1 MTNLR
6 LPLRYQS
13 LRAMILAAIA
23 IVFVLLVSASPR
35 GTGADAG
42 PAVTDSVQ
50 NNFPDGMTFSVH
62 VEGPAQITKVRLHY
76 KILPDGT
83 DAIAQPIFTP
93 TTSVDGQYLIEG
105 NAPPRIYLPPG
116 TVIDYH
122 WEATDASGNTGQSEP
137 QSYFYTD
144 SRFQWKKIDKGDGV
158 ILYYYSGSESDA
170 NTMHDVALKAIAD
183 AESLLSATVPFDVQV
198 WIYDNQDDMR
208 PALPK
213 ESPGF
218 ESQIITEG
226 IKVASNTVMILGN
239 ASYDT
244 LRHELTHIVTGQA
257 GDSPLGSLPVWL
269 DEGTAVHGQQ
279 DQGGY
284 RDAIEQALSS
294 GNVLSVR
301 EITAYPGDPS
311 KIELFYG
318 EAWSLVTYLVDTYGP
333 AKFAQ
338 LYAGIKS
345 GKGVDKAFQA
355 VYGFDQDGL
364 DNAWRVA
371 NGLSP
376 RPTPAPTT
384 PAPSVTPIVAPAT
397 ASSSSGG
404 TSTGTIIA
412 IIAAITVLALVVG
425 VGGATI
431 ARRL

>member
-1 MTNLR
+1 MV
-6 LPLRYQS
+6 
-13 LRAMILAAIA
+13 LAAVFA
-23 IVFVLLVSASPR
+23 IVVSVSPR
-35 GTGADAG
+35 GAGADAG
-42 PAVTDSVQ
+42 PTVTASVQ

-62 VEGPAQITKVRLHY
+62 AEGPAKITKVRLYY

-83 DAIAQPIFTP
+83 DAIAQPDFTP
-93 TTSVDGQYLIEG
+93 STTVDASSLIG
-105 NAPPRIYLPPG
+105 GAKVYLPPG

-122 WEATDASGNTGQSEP
+122 WEATDAAGNTAQSAT
-137 QSYFYTD
+137 QSFFYD
-144 SRFQWKKIDKGDGV
+144 DNRFHWTKLARGDGV
-158 ILYYYSGSESDA
+158 VLYYYSGSDSDA
-170 NTMHDVALKAIAD
+170 SNMHDVALKAIDD
-183 AESLLSATVPFDVQV
+183 AEALLGATVPFDVQV

-208 PALPK
+208 PALPH

-226 IKVASNTVMILGN
+226 IKVASNTVMVLGN
-239 ASYDT
+239 VSFDT

-257 GDSPLGSLPVWL
+257 GDSPLGSLPTWL
-269 DEGTAVHGQQ
+269 DEGTAVHAQQ
-279 DQGGY
+279 DPGGY
-284 RDAIEQALSS
+284 RDAVEQGLRS

-301 EITAYPGDPS
+301 QITAYPGDAS
-311 KIELFYG
+311 QIELFYG
-318 EAWSLVTYLVDTYGP
+318 EAWSLVSFLVDTYGQE
-333 AKFAQ
+333 KFAQ

-384 PAPSVTPIVAPAT
+384 PAPSVTPIVVPA
-397 ASSSSGG
+397 AVSSSGG
-404 TSTGTIIA
+404 STSTGTIIA
-412 IIAAITVLALVVG
+412 IVAAVLVLALVVG
-425 VGGATI
+425 AGGITM

>member
-1 MTNLR
+1 MTKFGRSWAKVAALVV
-6 LPLRYQS
+6 
-13 LRAMILAAIA
+13 LAAVSA
-23 IVFVLLVSASPR
+23 IVASGLPR
-35 GTGADAG
+35 GADANVG
-42 PAVTDSVQ
+42 PTVTGSVQ

-62 VEGPAQITKVRLHY
+62 AEGPAQITKVRLYY

-83 DAIAQPIFTP
+83 DAIAQPVFTP
-93 TTSVDGQYLIEG
+93 STSVDGNDAIG
-105 NAPPRIYLPPG
+105 GSKVYLPPG
-116 TVIDYH
+116 TVVDYH
-122 WEATDASGNTGQSEP
+122 WEATDAEGNTVQTEP
-137 QSYFYTD
+137 QSFFYND
-144 SRFQWKKIDKGDGV
+144 NRFDWKKLDRGDGV
-158 ILYYYSGSESDA
+158 VLYYYSGSDSDA
-170 NTMHDVALKAIAD
+170 SNMHDVALKAIGD
-183 AESLLSATVPFDVQV
+183 AEALLGATVPFDVQI

-213 ESPGF
+213 VSPGF

-269 DEGTAVHGQQ
+269 DEGTAVHAQQ

-284 RDAIEQALSS
+284 RTAIEQALSS

-301 EITAYPGDPS
+301 QITAYPGDAS
-311 KIELFYG
+311 QIELFYG
-318 EAWSLVTYLVDTYGP
+318 EAWSLVSFLVDSYGQE
-333 AKFAQ
+333 KFAQ
-338 LYAGIKS
+338 LYADIKT
-345 GKGVDKAFQA
+345 GEGVDKAFQA

-371 NGLSP
+371 NGFSP

-397 ASSSSGG
+397 GSSSSDG

-412 IIAAITVLALVVG
+412 IIAAVLVLAGLVG
-425 VGGATI
+425 AGGITL

>member
-1 MTNLR
+1 
-6 LPLRYQS
+6 
-13 LRAMILAAIA
+13 MILAAIA

-35 GTGADAG
+35 GAGADAG
-42 PAVTDSVQ
+42 PTVTDSVQ

-62 VEGPAQITKVRLHY
+62 AEGPAQITKVRLHY

-83 DAIAQPIFTP
+83 DAIAQPVFTP
-93 TTSVDGQYLIEG
+93 STSVDGQYLIEG

-183 AESLLSATVPFDVQV
+183 AESLLSATVPFDVQI

-279 DQGGY
+279 D
-284 RDAIEQALSS
+284 LS
-294 GNVLSVR
+294 L
-301 EITAYPGDPS
+301 IH
-311 KIELFYG
+311 I
-318 EAWSLVTYLVDTYGP
+318 
-333 AKFAQ
+333 
-338 LYAGIKS
+338 
-345 GKGVDKAFQA
+345 
-355 VYGFDQDGL
+355 
-364 DNAWRVA
+364 
-371 NGLSP
+371 
-376 RPTPAPTT
+376 
-384 PAPSVTPIVAPAT
+384 
-397 ASSSSGG
+397 
-404 TSTGTIIA
+404 
-412 IIAAITVLALVVG
+412 
-425 VGGATI
+425 
-431 ARRL
+431 

>member
-1 MTNLR
+1 M
-6 LPLRYQS
+6 PLRY
-13 LRAMILAAIA
+13 LWLGAVTVAAIA
-23 IVFVLLVSASPR
+23 IVFVLLFSTSSN
-35 GTGADAG
+35 GAGAEAG
-42 PAVTDSVQ
+42 PTVTSSVQ

-62 VEGPAQITKVRLHY
+62 AEGSAQITRIRLYY

-83 DAIAQPIFTP
+83 DAIAQPDFTP
-93 TTSVDGQYLIEG
+93 STSVDGSSLLG
-105 NAPPRIYLPPG
+105 GSKVYLPPG
-116 TVIDYH
+116 TVVDYH
-122 WEATDASGNTGQSEP
+122 WEATDAAGNTAQTVP
-137 QSYFYTD
+137 QSFFYND
-144 SRFQWKKIDKGDGV
+144 IRFNWQKVTGDGLTV
-158 ILYYYSGSESDA
+158 YYYSGSSDDA
-170 NTMHDVALKAIAD
+170 TTMHGVAVKAIAD
-183 AESLLSATVPFDVQV
+183 AEALMGASVPFDVQV
-198 WIYDNQDDMR
+198 WVYDNQDDMR
-208 PALPK
+208 PALQK
-213 ESPGF
+213 TSPSF
-218 ESQIITEG
+218 DSQIITLG
-226 IKVASNTVMILGN
+226 VKVASNTVLVLGN
-239 ASYDT
+239 VSFDT

-294 GNVLSVR
+294 GNVLWIR
-301 EITAYPGDPS
+301 EITAYPGDPG

-364 DNAWRVA
+364 DNAWRAA

-384 PAPSVTPIVAPAT
+384 PAPSVTPVVAPAT
-397 ASSSSGG
+397 GSSSSGG

-412 IIAAITVLALVVG
+412 IIATITVLALVVG
-425 VGGATI
+425 GGGITL